1 MTIAWAKAVKELSSS
16 FPLPVLLKKA
26 KLPKATFYWAIA
38 RMDEDPDAD
47 IKAKILEVFKEN
59 KGRYGVRRVCIALN
73 DEEGHYKIKIS
84 HGRVQRLM
92 HEMGL
97 MGPRKKGKYKSFKGK
112 IGKIAPNIVDR
123 QFDVD
128 HPNQVWGTDVSEF
141 SVPSWG
147 KAYFSPIVDF
157 CDGTIVAYDFSRH
170 PDFAQTMRMLRSA
183 VKTQPLTAGIVLHS
197 DQGWQYQMKPYQSFL
212 EEYGMIQSMSRKGNC
227 LDNAKTENLFGRM
240 KVEMFYG
247 HEMEFDSFEKL
258 KAAVDEYVR
267 WYNSE
272 RIKLRLK
279 MSPEQF
285 RRHIASEFV
294 I

>member
-38 RMDEDPDAD
+38 HMDEDPDAD

-59 KGRYGVRRVCIALN
+59 KGRYGVRRVCVALN
-73 DEEGHYKIKIS
+73 DEEGDYKIKIS

-97 MGPRKKGKYKSFKGK
+97 MGLRKKGKYKSYKGE
-112 IGKIAPNIVDR
+112 IGKVAPNIVDR

-147 KAYFSPIVDF
+147 KAYFSPIIDF
-157 CDGTIVAYDFSRH
+157 YDGTIVAYDFSRH
-170 PDFAQTMRMLRSA
+170 PDFAQTMRMLRLA
-183 VKTQPLTAGIVLHS
+183 VKAQPLTAGIILHS

-212 EEYGMIQSMSRKGNC
+212 EEYGIIQSMSRKGNC

-258 KAAVDEYVR
+258 KAAVDEYV
-267 WYNSE
+267 
-272 RIKLRLK
+272 
-279 MSPEQF
+279 
-285 RRHIASEFV
+285 
-294 I
+294 

>member
-1 MTIAWAKAVKELSSS
+1 MTIAWAKAVKQLSSS

-59 KGRYGVRRVCIALN
+59 TGRYGVRRVCVALN
-73 DEEGHYKIKIS
+73 DKAGDYKIKIS

-97 MGPRKKGKYKSFKGK
+97 MGLRKKGKYKSYKGE

-123 QFDVD
+123 HFDVD

-147 KAYFSPIVDF
+147 KAYFLLSS
-157 CDGTIVAYDFSRH
+157 TS
-170 PDFAQTMRMLRSA
+170 
-183 VKTQPLTAGIVLHS
+183 LTAL
-197 DQGWQYQMKPYQSFL
+197 L
-212 EEYGMIQSMSRKGNC
+212 
-227 LDNAKTENLFGRM
+227 
-240 KVEMFYG
+240 
-247 HEMEFDSFEKL
+247 
-258 KAAVDEYVR
+258 
-267 WYNSE
+267 
-272 RIKLRLK
+272 
-279 MSPEQF
+279 
-285 RRHIASEFV
+285 
-294 I
+294 